1 MSDKDASVEALR
13 HAAEARAEHRR
24 LAAQLGEAQALA
36 ATRDDDVR
44 ALEVRLQAEEADVR
58 RIEGLSPSRLWA
70 TLRGDVDDRA
80 ARERA
85 ERDAAA
91 QAVASARG
99 RRDQAQREV
108 ARLLEQRSALEAGG
122 PPEER
127 YATAL
132 TDLERALR
140 EEPGTLASDLRII
153 AADLGQG
160 MAELREIDEAI
171 AALDVTTEAL
181 ERAFA
186 TLRRAGGWSTYDT
199 FFGGGVIAD
208 LVKHSRID
216 ESSRAF
222 ADVNRAL
229 EHLRIELAD
238 IGVGPVRGVEV
249 SDSLAVFDVLFDNV
263 FSDLMVRERIARAR
277 EEAVELRVRLSE
289 LGLALA
295 ERKQAGA
302 EHVASLARRREQ
314 LLLGVG

>member
-13 HAAEARAEHRR
+13 HAAEARVEYRR

-70 TLRGDVDDRA
+70 TLRGDVDDQA

-91 QAVASARG
+91 QALASARG

-108 ARLLEQRSALEAGG
+108 ARLREQRAALEADGS
-122 PPEER
+122 PEER
-127 YATAL
+127 YAAAL
-132 TDLERALR
+132 TGLERALR
-140 EEPGTLASDLRII
+140 DEPGTLASDLRII
-153 AADLGQG
+153 AADLGEG

-186 TLRRAGGWSTYDT
+186 TLRSAGGWSTYDT
-199 FFGGGVIAD
+199 FFGGGLVAD
-208 LVKHSRID
+208 LMKHSRID
-216 ESSRAF
+216 DSARAF

-229 EHLRIELAD
+229 ERLRIELAD

-249 SDSLAVFDVLFDNV
+249 SGSLAVFDVVFDNI
-263 FSDLMVRERIARAR
+263 FSDLMVRDRIARAR

-289 LGLALA
+289 LGVALA